1 MPIAGCVMQWVP
13 LCQEAQE
20 TKSFHGGIANI
31 IVNTQF
37 NKGIEP
43 NLAYF
48 IFQSQIRTFITNDKK
63 SCVPP
68 SNIPGI
74 REIEESLNRNMNMNL
89 TWK

>member
-1 MPIAGCVMQWVP
+1 MAIAGCVMQWVP

-43 NLAYF
+43 NLACFILYF
-48 IFQSQIRTFITNDKK
+48 NLKYVHLSQMTKNLVYRHQT
-63 SCVPP
+63 SP
-68 SNIPGI
+68 
-74 REIEESLNRNMNMNL
+74 ESG
-89 TWK
+89 K

>member
-1 MPIAGCVMQWVP
+1 MAIAGYVMQWVP
-13 LCQEAQE
+13 LCQEFQE

-31 IVNTQF
+31 IVNTQI
-37 NKGIEP
+37 NKGMEP
-43 NLAYF
+43 NLLCF
-48 IFQSQIRTFITNDKK
+48 IFQFQIHTFITNDKK

-68 SNIPGI
+68 SNSPGI